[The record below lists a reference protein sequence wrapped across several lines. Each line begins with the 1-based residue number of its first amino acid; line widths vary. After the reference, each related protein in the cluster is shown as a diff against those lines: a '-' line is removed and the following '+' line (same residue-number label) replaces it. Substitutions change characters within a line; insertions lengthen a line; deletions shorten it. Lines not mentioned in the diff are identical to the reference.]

1 MIVETRKIPKD
12 HRRRGENRGSKTQA
26 MRGGVKWEDLGKPLI
41 ENGEDKWYRGR
52 RRKEGQTTLKMLF
65 RQHLSKG
72 NSSYSVKDNIY

>member
-41 ENGEDKWYRGR
+41 ENGEDKWYRERGVKLDSRRLIGR
-52 RRKEGQTTLKMLF
+52 KL
-65 RQHLSKG
+65 G
-72 NSSYSVKDNIY
+72 NHWYRAMF

>member
-1 MIVETRKIPKD
+1 MIVETREIPKD

-26 MRGGVKWEDLGKPLI
+26 MRGIEMGRLGKPLI

-65 RQHLSKG
+65 RQHLS
-72 NSSYSVKDNIY
+72 